1 MSERAHYA
9 VEGKLLVVA
18 IVNVNHYEAGVV
30 DEIVCPS

>member
-18 IVNVNHYEAGVV
+18 VVDVNDNEAGVV